1 MVPQYSI
8 VNPAFMNI
16 CKCKHIIATYKT
28 DPVLRFS
35 CVLIRSFLQ
44 LFFYGIF
51 AAFST
56 QHALPQ
62 PLEGPKR
69 KVAWSIELNKL
80 ETILR
85 SLRGNVL
92 PQIYRKNTNS

>member
-92 PQIYRKNTNS
+92 PQI